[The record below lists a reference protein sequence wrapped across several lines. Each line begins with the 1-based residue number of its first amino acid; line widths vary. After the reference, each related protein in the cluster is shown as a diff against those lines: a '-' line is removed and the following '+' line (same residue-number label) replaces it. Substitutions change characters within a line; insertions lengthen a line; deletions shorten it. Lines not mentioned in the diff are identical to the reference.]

1 MRRWVDLAAVAVH
14 VVAIGLQSP
23 GAGAQGLTVNAG
35 LDGITAQGQ
44 GAVHRFD
51 ADRLGQLLA
60 YPGVGPDNMLWR
72 LSRLAQCPVEE
83 LVADTS
89 QVNVY
94 LAVRS
99 SEVVSGATTP
109 TVVNTHTCSN
119 STTETA
125 TCSVSHTETVTNS
138 TSSTSSESMDL
149 GFSNTISV
157 RVGASQQLVSVSDA
171 ATFTFN
177 KEFGQS
183 YTHTETRALSEGFTA
198 SIPVGPGETIQA
210 VMRVDRAAGQWRVAY
225 DAVADG
231 TISGRCNTWPAAWG
245 ARSFPL
251 SRLYDGSDPRA
262 DPVSFGRRDNRQL
275 AWTETIEYSS
285 GYNAR
290 TDFRPVAPQRRGVTR
305 R

>member
-60 YPGVGPDNMLWR
+60 YPGVGPDNMLFR
-72 LSRLAQCPVEE
+72 LSALIQGCLRED
-83 LVADTS
+83 LVVDTS

-138 TSSTSSESMDL
+138 TSSTSSEHMDL
-149 GFSNTISV
+149 GFSNTIAV

-210 VMRVDRAAGQWRVAY
+210 VMRVDRAAGQWQVAY

-231 TISGRCNTWPAAWG
+231 TISARCSTWPEEW
-245 ARSFPL
+245 ARSYPL
-251 SRLYDGSDPRA
+251 SRLYDGNLGGDPA
-262 DPVSFGRRDNRQL
+262 SFGRRDTRNL

-290 TDFRPVAPQRRGVTR
+290 TDFRPVPPQRRGVTR
-305 R
+305 P